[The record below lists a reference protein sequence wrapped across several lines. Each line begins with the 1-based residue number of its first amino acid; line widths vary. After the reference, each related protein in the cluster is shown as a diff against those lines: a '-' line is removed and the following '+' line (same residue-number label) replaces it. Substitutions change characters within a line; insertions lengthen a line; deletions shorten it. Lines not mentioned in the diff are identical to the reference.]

1 MYDLYLVTD
10 ESLSLGRDITDI
22 VKQAVKGGVT
32 MVQLREKELDT
43 RQFINRALQLKKILS
58 EYGIP
63 LIINDR
69 VDIALAVKADGVHI
83 GQNDMPYDF
92 VKKIVTDNMII
103 GLSVET
109 LDQAI
114 EAEKYDIDYLG
125 VSPIFSTPTKTDLYK
140 EWGVEGLRKVRS
152 FTKHKLVAIGGIN
165 SSNAAGV
172 IQAGADGIAVVSAI
186 CSAENPEAASKE
198 LKAIVEKMKNKQK
211 P

>member
-1 MYDLYLVTD
+1 M
-10 ESLSLGRDITDI
+10 
-22 VKQAVKGGVT
+22 
-32 MVQLREKELDT
+32 
-43 RQFINRALQLKKILS
+43 QLKKILS

-125 VSPIFSTPTKTDLYK
+125 ISPIFSTPTKTDLYK